1 MNSLLRIMFHNVPLP
16 SLCYL
21 VRMSRFFMLMFA
33 LVLQGCYSF
42 TATSLPSHIRTVTI
56 PDIQNQTTDPVL
68 GNRLHQAVVELF
80 QKNAPGIRVVN
91 SDGDADFQLTL
102 VNYTNAPENFSRD
115 AAVETYKVT
124 LVVNATFRDQVKN
137 TVIYDGRNL
146 RADGVYDVTKN
157 ETEDRHGQQR
167 AIEKLQELI
176 VNNALA
182 RW

>member
-1 MNSLLRIMFHNVPLP
+1 MPRILISLLL
-16 SLCYL
+16 
-21 VRMSRFFMLMFA
+21 A

-42 TATSLPSHIRTVTI
+42 TATSLPSHIRTVSI
-56 PDIQNQTTDPVL
+56 PEVQNQTTDPML
-68 GNRLHQAVVELF
+68 GNRLHDAVVELF
-80 QKNAPGIRVVN
+80 QKNASGIRIVN
-91 SDGDADFQLTL
+91 TDGDADFQLTL
-102 VNYTNAPENFSRD
+102 VSYSNAPENFSRD
-115 AAVETYKVT
+115 ASVETYKAT

-137 TVIYDGRNL
+137 TVIYDGRSL
-146 RADGVYDVTKN
+146 RADGVYDITKN